1 MTDEQVINFVDRYMP
16 AYELFLEGVRSP
28 DARWHG
34 KGLAVQLG
42 EEREVVGTSKF

>member
-34 KGLAVQLG
+34 NALAVQLG
-42 EEREVVGTSKF
+42 EEREIVGTSKF